1 MFALI
6 VIFQKHFQ
14 SLLTKRIL
22 FQMSSTSSYFEN
34 DFFFPLCHDVLP
46 VPKPNTSLSSDVLF
60 CFSNQHQS
68 SFFFFTCLSCRT
80 TFIWTICLLLSLFC
94 FPFPFLHPGCLVEG
108 EEEMKITL
116 LQRKR
121 NQLAGYCKL
130 VIYGVLDLTA
140 ATDVFKHYS
149 KVVGWRWE
157 LYAIVNFY
165 WSSMLCIHYK
175 HIY

>member
-22 FQMSSTSSYFEN
+22 FQMSSTHMSRCAASSQAKYQ
-34 DFFFPLCHDVLP
+34 
-46 VPKPNTSLSSDVLF
+46 SLIRVLF
-60 CFSNQHQS
+60 CLSNQHQS
-68 SFFFFTCLSCRT
+68 SFFTCLSCRT

-157 LYAIVNFY
+157 LYAIVKFY